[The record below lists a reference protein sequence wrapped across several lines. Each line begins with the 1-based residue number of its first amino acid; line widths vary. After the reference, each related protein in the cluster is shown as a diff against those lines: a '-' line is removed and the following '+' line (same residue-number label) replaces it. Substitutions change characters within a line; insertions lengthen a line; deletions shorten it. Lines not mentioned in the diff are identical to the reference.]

1 MRVALLCRI
10 SQHTIEQPIFK
21 KSVPGTTPPAHTGVR
36 WKSELGRKLSDEW
49 WQRALD
55 MVNSTS
61 SCARLTLIQFK
72 VLHRIHFSK
81 AKLFNTSYTCDR
93 CSLSSASHT
102 HVCFLS
108 KIKLILVLFPPF
120 YNTLSKAWNKLVLW
134 SPLTSIFGVSEEFT
148 HFTKGESN
156 SIAFASL
163 VARRRI
169 LLY

>member
-10 SQHTIEQPIFK
+10 SRHTIEQPIFK

-108 KIKLILVLFPPF
+108 KIKLILVLFLQYSF
-120 YNTLSKAWNKLVLW
+120 KSLKQTGALESFNLHLWCVWGIHTLHQGGKQLYCFRISG
-134 SPLTSIFGVSEEFT
+134 SPQTYFTSLEG
-148 HFTKGESN
+148 
-156 SIAFASL
+156 
-163 VARRRI
+163 
-169 LLY
+169 